1 MTSKLMKVLADPSK
15 IASTLNWRKVS
26 GSILSLHIHKDR
38 IGMAVA
44 SHPSFGERTQT
55 LDSIKLLR
63 RGHADADIKE
73 QLAEIV
79 KEFKVCGVVVS
90 WPVQTD
96 TCRPG
101 AACGRIL
108 HTLDDLL
115 EDSNV
120 ISTSRPLCFWDGRH
134 VEPEPEDEWGRC
146 ASYARTTSTH
156 KDIHIASQEQYNQ
169 DENVVAAQ
177 VWDDFVQSQWPD
189 FHQEEQQQVAST
201 KSSAKTHHRGLWTK
215 TGNSAASTCMKAA
228 LV

>member
-1 MTSKLMKVLADPSK
+1 MKVLTNPSK
-15 IASTLNWRKVS
+15 IASALDWRKVS
-26 GSILSLHIHKDR
+26 GSILSLDIHKGH

-44 SHPSFGERTQT
+44 SHPSFGEKTQT
-55 LDSIKLLR
+55 LDSIKLLK

-90 WPVQTD
+90 WPIQTD
-96 TCRPG
+96 TGRPG

-120 ISTSRPLCFWDGRH
+120 ISNSRPICFWDGRH

-146 ASYARTTSTH
+146 AAYAKTSD

-177 VWDDFVQSQWPD
+177 VWDDFVKAQWPD
-189 FHQEEQQQVAST
+189 IHQKGKLVAST
-201 KSSAKTHHRGLWTK
+201 KTSAKTSSWTVEEDWEK
-215 TGNSAASTCMKAA
+215 ETSTNYMKAS

>member
-1 MTSKLMKVLADPSK
+1 MSSTLKKVLTNPFK
-15 IASTLNWRKVS
+15 IASALEWRKVS
-26 GSILSLHIHKDR
+26 GSILSLDIHKDR

-55 LDSIKLLR
+55 LESIKLLR
-63 RGHADADIKE
+63 RGHADANIKE

-90 WPVQTD
+90 WPIQTD
-96 TCRPG
+96 TGRPG
-101 AACGRIL
+101 HACGRIL

-120 ISTSRPLCFWDGRH
+120 ISSSRPLCFWDGRH

-146 ASYARTTSTH
+146 AAYARTTD
-156 KDIHIASQEQYNQ
+156 KEIHVASQEQYNQ

-177 VWDDFVQSQWPD
+177 VWDDFVQAQWPD
-189 FHQEEQQQVAST
+189 LHQQEKQVAST
-201 KSSAKTHHRGLWTK
+201 KISAKSSSWAVDEDWEEDT
-215 TGNSAASTCMKAA
+215 STSSMKAT

>member
-1 MTSKLMKVLADPSK
+1 MKVLTNPSK
-15 IASTLNWRKVS
+15 IASALDWRKVS
-26 GSILSLHIHKDR
+26 GSILSLNIHKDS
-38 IGMAVA
+38 ICMAVA

-90 WPVQTD
+90 WPIQTD
-96 TCRPG
+96 TGRPG

-134 VEPEPEDEWGRC
+134 VVPETQDEWGRC
-146 ASYARTTSTH
+146 AAYARTTSTD
-156 KDIHIASQEQYNQ
+156 KDIHVASQEQYNQ

-177 VWDDFVQSQWPD
+177 VWDDFVKAQWPD
-189 FHQEEQQQVAST
+189 IHHQEKQVARTTSCAKASSPWAVDEDWKKDTST
-201 KSSAKTHHRGLWTK
+201 SF
-215 TGNSAASTCMKAA
+215 MKAG
-228 LV
+228 LI

>member
-1 MTSKLMKVLADPSK
+1 MKVLANPSK
-15 IASTLNWRKVS
+15 IASALDWRKVS
-26 GSILSLHIHKDR
+26 GSILSLDIHKDR

-44 SHPSFGERTQT
+44 SHPSFGERAQT

-90 WPVQTD
+90 WPIQTD
-96 TCRPG
+96 TGRPG

-146 ASYARTTSTH
+146 ASYARTTGTD
-156 KDIHIASQEQYNQ
+156 KEIHIASQEQYNQ

-177 VWDDFVQSQWPD
+177 VWDDFVKSQWPETY
-189 FHQEEQQQVAST
+189 QEEQQQFASP
-201 KSSAKTHHRGLWTK
+201 KSSSK
-215 TGNSAASTCMKAA
+215 ASSWAVDEDWEEDTSTNFMKAA